1 MIRRILREA
10 VRNVLSEQTLGQ
22 KVDKEL
28 NAGNKNYINAVGEC
42 KNIAQRT
49 GLGLGLDNGESF
61 AKFSLTGFIAD
72 CDPTVQRGRRMLKSS
87 EREVGKY
94 ADWIVKYYF
103 ILREKDRRFTY
114 TLLKDFDEHKNVLK
128 SAGLSANIWD
138 YDPNSLYSQ
147 AHVTINKYKNSKQSL
162 SMLNNLA
169 KYEGQYDVAY
179 DGDRYVIVYAKTWEA
194 DRFFGSNTAWCT
206 VGDKEYFDS
215 YHPDGYWIV
224 IPKDEQGRWMLHGDE
239 RLQFHF
245 SYDSAFPSCKE
256 DIPMDMDSV
265 FYCCDADDEPV
276 DFSQLPEE
284 LKGVISD
291 LLQKDVNEYDTKM
304 SKEGIKSKYGQ
315 LSVKML
321 HHLFP
326 SMENNRIKLLDAY
339 LIPSD
344 YGMMVQD
351 KYDEIVMI
359 SYDKVWEGLREI
371 QSFLADNW
379 NLIFVEIDLVTES
392 VEFAFHNP
400 QDEDDDSWES
410 VWMNYDARYGEERD

>member
-1 MIRRILREA
+1 M
-10 VRNVLSEQTLGQ
+10 
-22 KVDKEL
+22 
-28 NAGNKNYINAVGEC
+28 NAGNKNYINAVDEL
-42 KNIAQRT
+42 KKFIQRV
-49 GLGLGLDNGESF
+49 GIGLDNDNGEGF

-103 ILREKDRRFTY
+103 ILREKDIRFTY
-114 TLLKDFDEHKNVLK
+114 ALLKDFDEHKNVLK

-138 YDPNSLYSQ
+138 YDPNSLYTQ
-147 AHVTINKYKNSKQSL
+147 AHIAINKYKNSKQSL

-179 DGDRYVIVYAKTWEA
+179 DGDNYVIVYAKTWEA

-206 VGDKEYFDS
+206 VGDKQYFDY

-224 IPKDEQGRWMLHGDE
+224 IPKDEKGRWMLHSDE

-245 SYDSAFPSCKE
+245 SYASAFPSCKE
-256 DIPMDMDSV
+256 DIPLDNIDSV
-265 FYCCDADDEPV
+265 FYCCDADDEPFG
-276 DFSQLPEE
+276 FSQLPEE

-291 LLQKDVNEYDTKM
+291 LLQKDVDKYDAEM
-304 SKEGIKSKYGQ
+304 SKEGINSKYGQ

-321 HHLFP
+321 YHLFP
-326 SMENNRIKLLDAY
+326 SIKNNRLKLFDSTLM
-339 LIPSD
+339 LSD

-351 KYDEIVMI
+351 RDDELVMI
-359 SYDKVWEGLREI
+359 SYRKVWEGLQKI
-371 QSFLADNW
+371 QNFLAENW
-379 NLIFVEIDLVTES
+379 NLISVQIDLESES
-392 VEFAFHNP
+392 VEFVFHDPHDKN
-400 QDEDDDSWES
+400 DNYWES
-410 VWMNYDARYGEERD
+410 VWMDYDARYRDKFD